1 MPKLNLLYVCLLAIQ
16 FAGLPLATAELGKDS
31 QEALE
36 KTQTLLRDPTQR
48 NAAINQNQDARSND
62 AELQKLMGGK
72 GADGVYDLS
81 ADIFAK
87 IVNESNGDVVVM
99 QQKIEQVQKNPEA
112 FLKSLTPEQQA
123 RIKSMANQSGDKR
136 GPSNKP

>member
-1 MPKLNLLYVCLLAIQ
+1 MPTLNLFFALTLAFQIVS
-16 FAGLPLATAELGKDS
+16 LPQAIAELDKAS

-36 KTQTLLRDPTQR
+36 KTQKLLRDPSQR
-48 NAAINQNQDARSND
+48 NAAMNQSPDARSND

-72 GADGVYDLS
+72 GTGGVYDLS

-87 IVNESNGDVVVM
+87 IVSESNGDVVVM
-99 QQKIEQVQKNPEA
+99 QQKLEQAQTNPEA

-123 RIKSMANQSGDKR
+123 RIKSMANQASEKR
-136 GPSNKP
+136 NPSNKP